1 MYFQP
6 GGPDAADR
14 IDVHR
19 AVAAVGGEDAV
30 AMRGRLAAEHGEE
43 RAAVDRPVGRPS
55 PPAASSS
62 VGRRSTQLTIAS
74 VRVPGFTTPGQATI
88 SGTRMPAS

>member
-1 MYFQP
+1 MSA
-6 GGPDAADR
+6 GA
-14 IDVHR
+14 
-19 AVAAVGGEDAV
+19 
-30 AMRGRLAAEHGEE
+30 
-43 RAAVDRPVGRPS
+43 S

-62 VGRRSTQLTIAS
+62 VGSRSTQLTIAS